1 MSTQAQDQLPDKPR
15 PEPSAMSQPYWNG
28 LIEHRL
34 MVQRCTNCGKRRHY
48 PRPLCD
54 ACYSFDFAWDEI
66 SLDGRVHS
74 WAVSHHA
81 FHPGFKREVPYLSV
95 TVDMED
101 GIRMHAPLDAPD
113 DIDIAIGTPVRLGF
127 DKVDDELT
135 LPKFVIAK
143 PS

>member
-34 MVQRCTNCGKRRHY
+34 LVQRCTNCGKRRHY

-54 ACYSFDFAWDEI
+54 ACYSFDFEWDEI
-66 SLDGRVHS
+66 SLDGHVHS

-81 FHPGFKREVPYLSV
+81 FHP
-95 TVDMED
+95 
-101 GIRMHAPLDAPD
+101 
-113 DIDIAIGTPVRLGF
+113 
-127 DKVDDELT
+127 
-135 LPKFVIAK
+135 
-143 PS
+143 